1 MPVVTFD
8 GAVLKRTSHPRYIGI
23 HSDRMLTYRKHVE
36 TTAQKCKKG
45 LSVLKAMAA
54 NGIELHFFPL
64 YQSVVLSV
72 IDYGPGLTTM
82 TTMTTMTQTNRL
94 KLDRVQ
100 REAMKNR
107 ENHQGYTR

>member
-8 GAVLKRTSHPRYIGI
+8 EAVLKRTSHPRYIGI
-23 HSDRMLTYRKHVE
+23 HFDRMLTYRKHVE

-45 LSVLKAMAA
+45 LPVLKAMAA
-54 NGIELHFFPL
+54 NGTELLFFPL
-64 YQSVVLSV
+64 YQSVVLSN

-82 TTMTTMTQTNRL
+82 TQTTRL

-100 REAMKNR
+100 GQAMKNTA
-107 ENHQGYTR
+107 NHQGYTH

>member
-64 YQSVVLSV
+64 YQSVVLSN
-72 IDYGPGLTTM
+72 IDYGPGL